1 MRDELKVFENRSD
14 DWLAKERS
22 YEESISAWDLDE
34 GKKLKESHEKH
45 HANYN
50 KTHAKGV
57 IGKPIKQE
65 DFVSVD
71 SSKIFKTIII
81 VIVVS
86 IIAVILVRF
95 FSLLFIDASSIIE
108 FVPFII
114 FILVF
119 ASFTRRKKK

>member
-14 DWLAKERS
+14 DWLAKERT

-34 GKKLKESHEKH
+34 GKKLKESHKMH
-45 HANYN
+45 HDYYN
-50 KTHAKGV
+50 KTHDKGV

-71 SSKIFKTIII
+71 GSKIFKTIL
-81 VIVVS
+81 IVVVVLVLT
-86 IIAVILVRF
+86 IILVRF

-114 FILVF
+114 FILIF